1 MPYKGIFNEVGTMDY
16 PGMLHSI
23 KHLFRRKVEEEK
35 EERMVIEE
43 IMMMIWTVGSTSQ
56 NRLGA
61 WFSNYEDP
69 YFICVSIKFLTCQI
83 IINYIVNIHNQSA
96 QLGCPAN
103 HLSTSVSYRS
113 LCWRISWRSNQGRSG
128 WPSLCPYH
136 RDTI

>member
-1 MPYKGIFNEVGTMDY
+1 MDY

-61 WFSNYEDP
+61 
-69 YFICVSIKFLTCQI
+69 
-83 IINYIVNIHNQSA
+83 
-96 QLGCPAN
+96 
-103 HLSTSVSYRS
+103 
-113 LCWRISWRSNQGRSG
+113 
-128 WPSLCPYH
+128 
-136 RDTI
+136 